1 MYDSDINDRVS
12 EIRICPLIE
21 PDMSALEQ
29 LNFPVIFPDLPTTT
43 FPVVVILP
51 STLPSILKSALEI
64 ISPTILVDDSIT
76 STEGDEKN
84 LLSAIFYFFSSSNV
98 LKISILMYWGVEITK
113 YLLFDNILFF
123 LINWLTKSLDSKIDL
138 KP

>member
-1 MYDSDINDRVS
+1 MLLMYYAVFSASSFLSLALSLSTAFSCLPVFITIVASTCAPSSTESLAVVMSPWMYDSDINERVS

-21 PDMSALEQ
+21 PETSALEQ

-84 LLSAIFYFFSSSNV
+84 
-98 LKISILMYWGVEITK
+98 
-113 YLLFDNILFF
+113 
-123 LINWLTKSLDSKIDL
+123 
-138 KP
+138 